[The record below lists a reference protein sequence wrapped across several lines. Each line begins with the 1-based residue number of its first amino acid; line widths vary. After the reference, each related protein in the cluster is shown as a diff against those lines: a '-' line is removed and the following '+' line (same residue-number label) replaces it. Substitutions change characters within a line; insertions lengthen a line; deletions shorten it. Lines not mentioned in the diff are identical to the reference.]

1 MSTNPIDTPTA
12 EQIESCQARIRE
24 VFDLFDKDKSDAIVQ
39 EEIGT
44 VMRALGVFPDERVL
58 VLELLPEMQ
67 DHEPTGFVR

>member
-1 MSTNPIDTPTA
+1 MANVAEPTP
-12 EQIESCQARIRE
+12 EWIEITSSKIRE

-39 EEIGT
+39 EEVGT
-44 VMRALGVFPDERVL
+44 VMRALGVFPDERTL